1 MFDDQ
6 KMNQI
11 KVTTF
16 TIYIPGYKLFS
27 YVTKTENMKPT
38 NILHKCPRIDTIALR
53 TPECAPDGWD
63 TGTVT
68 FGHYNKYTKLIRHCA
83 HKVIHSTIDI
93 AVRLYCNHEIS
104 RYH

>member
-1 MFDDQ
+1 M
-6 KMNQI
+6 
-11 KVTTF
+11 
-16 TIYIPGYKLFS
+16 Y
-27 YVTKTENMKPT
+27 YVTKTKNMKPT

-53 TPECAPDGWD
+53 TQECAPDGWD

-93 AVRLYCNHEIS
+93 AVRLYCNHETS